1 MALTVNSNNSA
12 LIARASASSVN
23 REMEVAMERL
33 STGKRINSA
42 ADDAAGVAIA
52 SRLAAEVKGT
62 NQAVRNAMDA
72 KAMMDTAEGAQIEI
86 TNILQRMRELS
97 VQAANDSNNSSDRTN
112 LQTEVSQLSDEIDRI
127 AAATTFAGK
136 ALLNGTADVLATA
149 HNDKANFQFQIGA
162 NAGLGQTLDLEIGA
176 VSAAALGVGGS
187 AVAPSVDATVVRAD
201 GVGTL
206 KVEGNLITF
215 GGKYNAGDTF
225 AVTINGTENEIV
237 AADEDAYTNDLAG
250 LGAQMADT
258 IRDTVNA
265 AAGDGMEGA
274 TVVDNGDGTL
284 SVFTAPSVTVN
295 TTTET
300 DDAAADDQTMV
311 YNKSENSFTF
321 GGTFDATDKYD
332 WTINGVSI
340 ALDGTDDT
348 DNYAESNAGVAAN
361 FVDLVNDESD
371 LDSYGIKAVFDASSP
386 LKVYL
391 TQSAELT
398 AATVTPLVANTNPK
412 VAANATDTNVLD
424 FTNAPSV
431 GDTYKATINGV
442 AIEIEISD
450 GDNYSNTTTGIAQQF
465 NAAVQAKIDDGTL
478 IGVTTEADVDA
489 TDETI
494 GNVTITQSAST
505 IEVTDLSV
513 VDTGGAGVNLTYEAA
528 AGTLT
533 YGDGNGGD
541 FDHASGDSISFT
553 INGVSMT
560 VTNSTSDGFEDGG
573 SEIAG
578 LMEQVQHEINS
589 NAELAAMGITAAS
602 VTNQDG
608 TDDAKVTL
616 AFAPKWTAIE
626 HVAVADVLVAED
638 VTAQQTVLT
647 VNSSSF
653 ATNDVITVDVEGK
666 SVEVTI
672 NNSDSSVDNAAGVAG
687 QIASAINAADIDGV
701 TVTDNEDGTV
711 TILKPSSVSVMTA
724 ETALNSITAIDSA
737 IQTLNTQRATLGSV
751 SNRLDNTV
759 NNLTNVVVNIEAS
772 KGRIE
777 DADFAAETTALARSQ
792 ILQQASTAML
802 AQANASKQS
811 VLSLLQG

>member
-136 ALLNGTADVLATA
+136 ALLNGTADELATS
-149 HNDKANFQFQIGA
+149 HNDAANFTFQIGSGT
-162 NAGLGQTLDLEIGA
+162 GLGQAVNVGIGA
-176 VSAAALGVGGS
+176 ISSAALGVGGS

-321 GGTFDATDKYD
+321 GGTFDATDKYN

-348 DNYAESNAGVAAN
+348 DNYAENLAGVAAN

-541 FDHASGDSISFT
+541 FDHASGDAISFT

-616 AFAPKWTAIE
+616 GFAPKWTDIE
-626 HVAVADVLVAED
+626 HVAAADITVAKDRA
-638 VTAQQTVLT
+638 AQETTLNVRA
-647 VNSSSF
+647 SSF
-653 ATNDVITVDVEGK
+653 DNNDKI
-666 SVEVTI
+666 SVEVEGETVELVI
-672 NNSDSSVDNAAGVAG
+672 NSNDKSVDNKVGVAS
-687 QIASAINAADIDGV
+687 QLAAAIEAANIEGV
-701 TVTDNEDGTV
+701 QVTDNGDGSLR
-711 TILKPSSVSVMTA
+711 ILKPSTVSVMTA
-724 ETALNSITAIDSA
+724 ETALNSIAAIDSA
-737 IQTLNTQRATLGSV
+737 IQTLNTQRATLGAV

-759 NNLTNVVVNIEAS
+759 SNLTNIVVNIEAS

-777 DADFAAETTALARSQ
+777 DADFAAETTALARAQ

-802 AQANASKQS
+802 AQANASKQN